1 MAELIIAVYQYP
13 WTSVFVFVG
22 LWILANIVL
31 VTVETIFN
39 KKIK

>member
-13 WTSVFVFVG
+13 WTSFLVFLG
-22 LWILANIVL
+22 LWILANVVL